1 MRTIILAVV
10 ANLGVAAAASDY
22 LIQSWEINQGLPQV
36 SVLAIAQTRDR
47 YLWVGTFGGLARF
60 DGLTFTNFDSG
71 TTPGLPSN
79 RIVGLCEDS
88 RGSLWVGTAEAGVA
102 EYRDGVFRT
111 YSEKDGLPSNRVRA
125 LVADS
130 AGDVWIA
137 TWKGL
142 VRRRGGRFE
151 LFPSEAGEGCRGW
164 RVDTL
169 PPTRRVTACR
179 MTSCGPS
186 TLTMREPCGSGP
198 TVEGSRG
205 CGTGGLLTSIR
216 RTGWRRT

>member
-1 MRTIILAVV
+1 MRAIVLAAV
-10 ANLGVAAAASDY
+10 ANLGFAEAASEY

-88 RGSLWVGTAEAGVA
+88 RGSLWVGTGEAGVA

-111 YSEKDGLPSNRVRA
+111 YSEKEIGRA
-125 LVADS
+125 HV
-130 AGDVWIA
+130 
-137 TWKGL
+137 
-142 VRRRGGRFE
+142 
-151 LFPSEAGEGCRGW
+151 
-164 RVDTL
+164 
-169 PPTRRVTACR
+169 
-179 MTSCGPS
+179 
-186 TLTMREPCGSGP
+186 
-198 TVEGSRG
+198 
-205 CGTGGLLTSIR
+205 
-216 RTGWRRT
+216 